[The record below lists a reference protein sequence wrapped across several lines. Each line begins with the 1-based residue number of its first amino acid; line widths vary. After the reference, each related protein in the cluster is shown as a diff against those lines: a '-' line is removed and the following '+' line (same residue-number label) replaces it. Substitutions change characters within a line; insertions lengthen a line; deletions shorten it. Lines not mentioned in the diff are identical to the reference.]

1 MRGYNAPINQNLNHI
16 QENIMSETIYLDN
29 AATTFPKPESVIMTT
44 VDCMKNYC
52 GNPGRGSHPLA
63 FHSAAKVFEA
73 REKVAELFGASP
85 ENVIFTLNT
94 TYALNM
100 AIKGAMHGGGHMLI
114 SNMEH
119 NSVLR
124 PAARLARDDKLRYD
138 IFKAYEKGHRL
149 TTREILENIIKRLR
163 PSTKML
169 TCIHSS
175 NVCSYTLP
183 IREIG
188 RFCRR
193 NGIIFCVDAAQS
205 AGHTRINMT
214 DDFIDILCLPAHKGL
229 YSPQGCGIMILR
241 DGLSKLQTLAEGGNG
256 VNSLELS
263 MGQSSPERYES
274 GTLCTPAIAGLCAGI
289 DFINSFGADM
299 IADHEKAL
307 WLRAFD
313 RLSSIN
319 GVRIYDETPGSVLL
333 FNVENIPADDL
344 GSLLARDGF
353 CLRTGYHCA
362 PLAHTA
368 LGTPEGGAVRA
379 GFGIFNTRQEI
390 DLLADKVAEIA
401 KNESI

>member
-1 MRGYNAPINQNLNHI
+1 
-16 QENIMSETIYLDN
+16 MSDIIYFDN
-29 AATTFPKPESVIMTT
+29 AATTYPKPESVIMSTI
-44 VDCMKNYC
+44 DCMKNYC

-63 FHSAAKVFEA
+63 LQSATKVFEA

-94 TYALNM
+94 TYALNT
-100 AIKGAMHGGGHMLI
+100 AIKGVMHGGGHMLI
-114 SNMEH
+114 SNLEH
-119 NSVLR
+119 NSTLR
-124 PAARLARDDKLRYD
+124 PAARLARDDKMRYD
-138 IFKAYEKGHRL
+138 VFKVYEKGHRL
-149 TTREILENIIKRLR
+149 PTREILENIIKRLR

-169 TCIHSS
+169 TCVHSS
-175 NVCSYTLP
+175 NICSCTLP

-188 RFCRR
+188 SLCRR
-193 NGIIFCVDAAQS
+193 HGIIFCVDAAQS
-205 AGHTRINMT
+205 AGHVPINMAE
-214 DDFIDILCLPAHKGL
+214 DFIDILCLPAHKGL

-241 DGLSKLQTLAEGGNG
+241 DGLPKLQTLAEGGNG

-289 DFINSFGADM
+289 DFINSFGVDT
-299 IADHEKAL
+299 IAEHEKAL

-319 GVRIYDETPGSVLL
+319 GVTIYDDTPGSVLL
-333 FNVENIPADDL
+333 FNVNNIPADDVGTLL
-344 GSLLARDGF
+344 GRDGF

-368 LGTPEGGAVRA
+368 LGTPDGGAVRA
-379 GFGIFNTRQEI
+379 GFGIFNTKQEI
-390 DLLADKVAEIA
+390 DLLCDKIA
-401 KNESI
+401 KIIKAELI